1 MEILELENIVTE
13 NKNSID
19 GFKIRL
25 YPVKSEL
32 MNQKMS
38 VALKIKSMK
47 NIETTEKDTKC
58 RLLRGKSSKHVI
70 GM

>member
-1 MEILELENIVTE
+1 MEILEPENIVTE

-38 VALKIKSMK
+38 VASRTKSMK
-47 NIETTEKDTKC
+47 NLGNTEKDTKKQVTK
-58 RLLRGKSSKHVI
+58 GKI
-70 GM
+70 QQTCN

>member
-1 MEILELENIVTE
+1 MEILEPENIVTE

-38 VALKIKSMK
+38 VASRTKSMK
-47 NIETTEKDTKC
+47 NLGNTEKDTK
-58 RLLRGKSSKHVI
+58 K
-70 GM
+70 